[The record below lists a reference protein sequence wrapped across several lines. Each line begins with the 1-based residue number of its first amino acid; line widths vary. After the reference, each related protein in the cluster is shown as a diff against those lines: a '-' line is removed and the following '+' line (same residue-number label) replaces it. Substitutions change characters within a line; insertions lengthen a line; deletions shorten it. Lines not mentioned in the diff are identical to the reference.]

1 MMTRQPLRCWAV
13 AAIAALA
20 ALLGS
25 GAAIAQAS
33 ASAGGG
39 ETLSSTDAFATGAN
53 LIRNREAL
61 PGASLYAANCAA
73 CHDGG
78 LPKAPHR
85 QWLEL
90 LAPASIV
97 RALTSGV
104 MAGQGSGLNA
114 REKLQIAEYLT
125 RVPVSGGLPKVSEAA
140 RCTGTTARFDR
151 ARPIVTADGGHGSAR
166 FVPAA
171 LAGMTAADLPRLEL
185 KWAYAFPYATKAR
198 SQPAIGMGA
207 VFVGGEDGL
216 VQAFDL
222 ASGCIR
228 WSFEASGEVRT
239 GIVLTGGERPMA
251 FFGDILGRAYA
262 LNALTGEKV
271 WAKRIADHPSATLTA
286 TPLYAD
292 GRLYIPVS
300 SLEVVPA
307 ADPAYPCCSFRG
319 QMVALDALTGSEIW
333 RFYAIPEPPRQVGT
347 TSVGT
352 PVRAPS
358 GAPMWATPTLDAKRG
373 VLYAGTGENYSSPA
387 DGNSDSLFAIDITT
401 GKAVWHRQTISGDAW
416 NVACMMKGNPNCPA
430 ENGPDFDHS
439 SSAML
444 VDLGEGRDLLIA
456 GHKNGTVYA
465 LDPDR
470 RGALV
475 WQSKVGRG
483 SIQGGVHFGMAAEA
497 TTLYVPINDMNNLR
511 DGKVMDSA
519 AARPGMYAISADDG
533 RLLWSKLADNRC
545 GEKRPYCDPGISA
558 AVTAIPGA
566 VVAGHLDGWIRAYTR
581 DNGVVLWEFDT
592 ARDFITINAMPGRGG
607 SMSGPGAAVGD
618 GYLAINSGYGLY
630 SHEAGNVLLVF
641 APKR

>member
-1 MMTRQPLRCWAV
+1 MTWQPLRFRAV
-13 AAIAALA
+13 AAILALA
-20 ALLGS
+20 ALAGG
-25 GAAIAQAS
+25 GAAIAQAD

-53 LIRNREAL
+53 LIRDREAL
-61 PGASLYAANCAA
+61 PGAALYGANCAM
-73 CHDGG
+73 CHNGG
-78 LPKAPHR
+78 LAKAPHR

-90 LAPASIV
+90 LAPAAIV
-97 RALTSGV
+97 RSLTSGV
-104 MAGQGSGLNA
+104 MAAQGSRLSA
-114 REKLQIAEYLT
+114 QEKLQIAEYLT
-125 RVPVSGGLPKVSEAA
+125 RVPVSKGLPKVSEAP
-140 RCTGTTARFDR
+140 RCTGAAAAFDR
-151 ARPIVTADGGHGSAR
+151 TKPIVTTGWGHDSAR

-171 LAGMTAADLPRLEL
+171 LGGMTAADLPRLEL

-222 ASGCIR
+222 ASGCVR

-239 GIVLTGGERPMA
+239 GIVLTGGVRPMLY
-251 FFGDILGRAYA
+251 FGDILGRAYA
-262 LNALTGEKV
+262 LDALTGAKV

-292 GRLYIPVS
+292 GRLYVPVS

-319 QMVALDALTGSEIW
+319 QMAALDALTGEEVW
-333 RFYAIPEPPRQVGT
+333 RFYAIPDAPKQVGT
-347 TSVGT
+347 TRAGTSVL
-352 PVRAPS
+352 APS
-358 GAPMWATPTLDAKRG
+358 GAPMWATPTLDTKRG

-444 VDLGEGRDLLIA
+444 VDLGEGRELLIA

-470 RGALV
+470 QGALV

-483 SIQGGVHFGMAAEA
+483 SIQGGVHFGMATEA

-511 DGKVMDSA
+511 DGKVMDAA
-519 AARPGMYAISADDG
+519 AARPGMHAISAGDG

-566 VVAGHLDGWIRAYTR
+566 VIAGHLDGWIRAYAR
-581 DNGVVLWEFDT
+581 DSGVVLWEFDT
-592 ARDFITINAMPGRGG
+592 ARDFTTINAMPGRGG